1 MEKLKKQSAR
11 GRSTII
17 TGAVILLI
25 GLLWLLS
32 ELGVHLPHWVFSWE
46 TLLIGI
52 GVVLGLDNKFRNPA
66 SYILIAI
73 GAIFLIDDWVNIPVN
88 VMEYFWPAL
97 LMIIGAVILLRP
109 QRRKKTEDPAGEESP
124 GTAMDRLD
132 LVSIFNGTERT
143 VISKNF
149 KGGDAVTVFGGTEIN
164 LLHADI
170 DGEARLDIVTIF
182 GGTKILV
189 PKNWEVRNEVS
200 GIFGGVEDKRY
211 SAVEIVTDDNK
222 VLTVTGTAIFG
233 GVEIGSF

>member
-11 GRSTII
+11 GRGTII
-17 TGAVILLI
+17 TGAVILGI
-25 GLLWLLS
+25 GLFWLLN
-32 ELGVHLPHWVFSWE
+32 ELGVDMPYWLFSWE

-52 GVVLGLDNKFRNPA
+52 GIILGIDNKFRNPA

-73 GAIFLIDDWVNIPVN
+73 GAIFLIDDWVDIPVN

-97 LMIIGAVILLRP
+97 LIIIGAVILIRP
-109 QRRKKTEDPAGEESP
+109 HRRPKHSDAAQGQ
-124 GTAMDRLD
+124 GAAVDRLD

-143 VISKNF
+143 VISKQF
-149 KGGDAVTVFGGTEIN
+149 KGGDSVTVFGGTEIN
-164 LLHADI
+164 LLQADI
-170 DGEARLDIVTIF
+170 EGQARLDIVTVF

-211 SAVEIVTDDNK
+211 SAVEIVADDNK

>member
-1 MEKLKKQSAR
+1 MEKLKKHSAR

-17 TGAVILLI
+17 TGVIILLI
-25 GLLWLLS
+25 GLIWLLS
-32 ELGVHLPHWVFSWE
+32 ALGVHLPHWVFSWE

-52 GVVLGLDNKFRNPA
+52 GVVLGIDNKFRNPA
-66 SYILIAI
+66 SYILIGI
-73 GAIFLIDDWVNIPVN
+73 GAIFLIDDWVAIPVN

-97 LMIIGAVILLRP
+97 LILIGAVILIRP
-109 QRRKKTEDPAGEESP
+109 QRRKRGEDPSTEDDQGAA
-124 GTAMDRLD
+124 TDRLD

-170 DGEARLDIVTIF
+170 EGEARLDIVTVF

-189 PKNWEVRNEVS
+189 PKNWELRNEVS

>member
-1 MEKLKKQSAR
+1 MEKLKNQNAR
-11 GRSTII
+11 GRGTII
-17 TGAVILLI
+17 TGAVILLV
-25 GLLWLLS
+25 GLVWLLS
-32 ELGVHLPHWVFSWE
+32 ELGVHLPYWVFSWE

-52 GVVLGLDNKFRNPA
+52 GVVLGIDNKFRNPA

-73 GAIFLIDDWVNIPVN
+73 GAIFLIDDWVDIPFH

-97 LMIIGAVILLRP
+97 LMIIGAVILIRP
-109 QRRKKTEDPAGEESP
+109 QRRKKEEDPATGEDAAAA
-124 GTAMDRLD
+124 TDRLD

-143 VISKNF
+143 VISKQF
-149 KGGDAVTVFGGTEIN
+149 KGGDSVTVFGGTEIN
-164 LLHADI
+164 LLQADI
-170 DGEARLDIVTIF
+170 EGEARLDIVTVF

-200 GIFGGVEDKRY
+200 GLFGGVEDKRY

-233 GVEIGSF
+233 GVEIASF